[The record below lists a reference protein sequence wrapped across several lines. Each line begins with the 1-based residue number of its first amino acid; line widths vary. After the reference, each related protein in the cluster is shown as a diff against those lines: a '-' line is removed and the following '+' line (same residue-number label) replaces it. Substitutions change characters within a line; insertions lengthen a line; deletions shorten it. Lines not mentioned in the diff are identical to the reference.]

1 MSKSLFRRLTKSF
14 FIVTNIIVALFFM
27 AGCYSKWLNADRWW
41 VFGFLNVAAFYF
53 FALLVLFILF
63 WLFVKPRW
71 IIISVVTIAIS
82 WQFVTNI
89 IPFRLPVSF
98 SKQKEKGA
106 IRIMSW
112 NVAQFDVLNFKKTHK
127 VFYQMTD
134 LINENMPDIACFQE
148 VVCSDSTGK
157 SFLQL
162 DTILGRLGFPYHH
175 YAYDNTE
182 NWFGLNMH
190 FGTLILS
197 RYPIIKKKLISH
209 NPYNYN
215 STFQYS
221 DIVKGNDTFRIFNI
235 HLQSLRFSKENFRY
249 IDESLQEQAKN
260 IEKSRTIISKMKNGF
275 INRKKQ
281 ADWIREEM
289 DKSPYPM
296 IVCGDFNDV
305 PNSYAYE
312 TIGKNLQN
320 AFVEKGSGIGR
331 TFSGIA
337 PNLRIDNIFVD
348 EKFDVLQF
356 TRIARK
362 LSDHFPII
370 ADIAVEKE

>member
-1 MSKSLFRRLTKSF
+1 MPKSLFRRLTKSF
-14 FIVTNIIVALFFM
+14 FIIVNIIVALLFM
-27 AGCYSKWLNADRWW
+27 AGCYSKWLNAERWW

-53 FALLVLFILF
+53 FALLVLYIFF
-63 WLFVKPRW
+63 WLFVNPKW
-71 IIISVVTIAIS
+71 IIISLITIAIN

-89 IPFRLPVSF
+89 IPFRLPVTF
-98 SKQKEKGA
+98 SQQKEKEA
-106 IRIMSW
+106 IRVMSW

-134 LINENMPDIACFQE
+134 LINEKDPDIACFQE
-148 VVCSDSTGK
+148 VVSSDSVGK
-157 SFLQL
+157 SFLHL
-162 DTILGRLGFPYHH
+162 DTILGRLRFPHH
-175 YAYDNTE
+175 YYAYDNSE

-197 RYPIIKKKLISH
+197 KYPIINRKLISH
-209 NPYNYN
+209 EPYNYN
-215 STFQYS
+215 STFQYA
-221 DIVKGNDTFRIFNI
+221 DIVKGADTFRIYNI
-235 HLQSLRFSKENFRY
+235 HLQSLRFTKENYQY
-249 IDESLQEQAKN
+249 IDETLQDKAKN
-260 IEKSRTIISKMKNGF
+260 IERSKTIVSKMKNGF

-281 ADWIREEM
+281 SDWIREEM
-289 DKSPYPM
+289 DKSPYP
-296 IVCGDFNDV
+296 IIICGDFNDV

-312 TIGKNLQN
+312 TIGENLQN
-320 AFVEKGSGIGR
+320 AFEKKGSGIGR

-348 EKFDVLQF
+348 KKFEVLQF

-370 ADIAVEKE
+370 TDIAIEKE